1 MNLRIASLLL
11 LFGWIFLKYHMLG
24 SESTFMW
31 GMMYHFTAMLGIGFT
46 ACWIGTRTFRETPE
60 FFEGFKHVAKHV
72 LSYSA
77 GATVSI
83 WVWYHYIIAD
93 ATLERF
99 NTMKEM
105 VKTQFSSEADYLSYV
120 RENGL
125 DPHLSLSDWITSTTS
140 QIELMYSPQTHISL
154 SLMAY
159 LVLGLFISLIAN
171 VLWTK
176 VWFAQQVPIDIR

>member
-11 LFGWIFLKYHMLG
+11 LFGWIWLKYTVLG
-24 SESTFMW
+24 SESSFMW
-31 GMMYHFTAMLGIGFT
+31 GMMYHFAAMLGIGFT
-46 ACWIGTRTFRETPE
+46 ACWIGIKTFDITPD
-60 FFEGFKHVAKHV
+60 FFDGFKHVAKHV
-72 LSYSA
+72 LSYSL

-99 NTMKEM
+99 NAMKEL
-105 VKTQFSSEADYLSYV
+105 VKTQFSSETEYLTYV
-120 RENGL
+120 SENGL
-125 DPHLSLSDWITSTTS
+125 DPHLPLSDWITATIS
-140 QIELMYSPQTHISL
+140 QIEIMYSPQTHISL

-159 LVLGLFISLIAN
+159 LLLGLFISLIAC

-176 VWFAQQVPIDIR
+176 VWFAQQVSIEKR

>member
-1 MNLRIASLLL
+1 
-11 LFGWIFLKYHMLG
+11 MLG

-125 DPHLSLSDWITSTTS
+125 DPHLSLS
-140 QIELMYSPQTHISL
+140 
-154 SLMAY
+154 
-159 LVLGLFISLIAN
+159 GLDSFYNKPNRVDVFTPNSHFFEFNGIFSIRSFHFI
-171 VLWTK
+171 
-176 VWFAQQVPIDIR
+176 DC

>member
-11 LFGWIFLKYHMLG
+11 LFGWIWLKYHMLG
-24 SESTFMW
+24 SEDTFMW

-46 ACWIGTRTFRETPE
+46 ACWIGTKTFRETPE

-72 LSYSA
+72 VSYSV

-83 WVWYHYIIAD
+83 MVWYHYIIAD
-93 ATLERF
+93 ATLHRF
-99 NTMKEM
+99 NSMKEM
-105 VKTQFSSEADYLSYV
+105 VNTQFNSEAEYMSYV
-120 RENGL
+120 RDNDL
-125 DPHLSLSDWITSTTS
+125 DPHIPLSEWITSTTT
-140 QIELMYSPQTHISL
+140 QIELMYAPQTHISL

-159 LVLGLFISLIAN
+159 LVLGLFISLIAT

-176 VWFAQQVPIDIR
+176 VLGVQQVPIERR